1 LVKFLAN
8 PIFLHGAAVLICASL
23 AFVLGMVFMRLLRKS
38 IEDEADVSP
47 DSPAIETLPL
57 HVYNTVIRQLK
68 QQQDE
73 LKAQSQAEQ
82 QRSRTSEQF
91 TQTVLASLS
100 CGVLSIA
107 KNGLVKS
114 SNMAAKQ
121 ILGFASPVGMSL
133 KDIFRSAAVEPDPDH
148 GESNSADLLVADVF
162 ESWQHS
168 GGASSEIQAEYKT
181 PAGEH
186 RSLAIR
192 MVPVPASDGVVTG
205 TALLVNDMTEL
216 KRLRNEVEGEQMRK
230 ARAAGRGA

>member
-1 LVKFLAN
+1 MKFLAN
-8 PIFLHGAAVLICASL
+8 PIFLHGAAALVCASF

-38 IEDEADVSP
+38 IEDEADISP
-47 DSPAIETLPL
+47 DSPALEALPM

-91 TQTVLASLS
+91 TQIVLANLS
-100 CGVLSIA
+100 CGVLGIA

-114 SNMAAKQ
+114 STMAAKQ

-133 KDIFRSAAVEPDPDH
+133 RDIFRSAVVEPDADH
-148 GESNSADLLVADVF
+148 GEWNSGDILVADVF

-168 GGASSEIQAEYKT
+168 GGARSEIQAEYKT
-181 PAGEH
+181 PAGEY
-186 RSLAIR
+186 RSLVIT
-192 MVPVPASDGVVTG
+192 MVPVPASDAVMAG
-205 TALLVNDMTEL
+205 TALLVNDITEL
-216 KRLRNEVEGEQMRK
+216 KRLRNEVESKQMRK
-230 ARAAGRGA
+230 ARAAGTGA

>member
-8 PIFLHGAAVLICASL
+8 PVFLHGAIVLFCASF
-23 AFVLGMVFMRLLRKS
+23 AFCLGMAFMRLLKKS
-38 IEDEADVSP
+38 IQEEADISP
-47 DSPAIETLPL
+47 DSPTLEALPL

-91 TQTVLASLS
+91 TQIVLANVS

-114 SNMAAKQ
+114 SNTAAKQ
-121 ILGFASPVGMSL
+121 ILGFASPVGL
-133 KDIFRSAAVEPDPDH
+133 CLRDIFRHAVAAAASDSDEGSGDF
-148 GESNSADLLVADVF
+148 LVADQF
-162 ESWQHS
+162 ENWRRAGS
-168 GGASSEIQAEYKT
+168 ARSELQAEYQT

-186 RSLAIR
+186 RSLALT
-192 MVPVPASDGVVTG
+192 MVPVPASDGVVT
-205 TALLVNDMTEL
+205 ALLIDDITEW
-216 KRLRNEVEGEQMRK
+216 KRLRSELGREQNQKSRA
-230 ARAAGRGA
+230 ARAGA